1 MVCLLRKYPAFFI
14 LICLRSFHCFFFIF
28 FFAPF
33 IAQCWNPNPVNWPSI
48 YWYDCR
54 RGGERGFHRLGALS
68 CQANPMVTVRM
79 RRGFFFFFVC
89 VIESSRVEQRGLTSL
104 TLKMMTQTQKGWNAL
119 SESSSL
125 SSGQRRR
132 VTRGRR
138 GDSCRCGA

>member
-1 MVCLLRKYPAFFI
+1 MVCLLRKYPTFFI
-14 LICLRSFHCFFFIF
+14 LICLRSFHCFFFYF
-28 FFAPF
+28 FLCA
-33 IAQCWNPNPVNWPSI
+33 I
-48 YWYDCR
+48 YCTMLEPEPCQLTINLLVWLQAR
-54 RGGERGFHRLGALS
+54 RGEGVHRLGALS

-125 SSGQRRR
+125 SSGQRRSG
-132 VTRGRR
+132 TRGRR